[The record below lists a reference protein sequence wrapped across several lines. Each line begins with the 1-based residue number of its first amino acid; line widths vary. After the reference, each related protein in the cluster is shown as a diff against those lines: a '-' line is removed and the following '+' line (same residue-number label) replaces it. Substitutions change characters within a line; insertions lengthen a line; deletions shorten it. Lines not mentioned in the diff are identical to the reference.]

1 MLPDNFE
8 LKENKNSDELED
20 DRLPSLTYKLDLN
33 SKRIVGKIDD
43 ILAIEQAVIKLLNT
57 ERYRDVIYSDDYGIE
72 LINLIG
78 KNYDFVIANLPRI
91 ITEALSVDDRILG
104 IEDFTVVEKTS
115 DYIAIKFTVNTISGN
130 LEFVKEVKV

>member
-8 LKENKNSDELED
+8 LKENKDSDELED
-20 DRLPSLTYKLDLN
+20 DRLPSFTYKLDLN

>member
-8 LKENKNSDELED
+8 LKENKDSDELED